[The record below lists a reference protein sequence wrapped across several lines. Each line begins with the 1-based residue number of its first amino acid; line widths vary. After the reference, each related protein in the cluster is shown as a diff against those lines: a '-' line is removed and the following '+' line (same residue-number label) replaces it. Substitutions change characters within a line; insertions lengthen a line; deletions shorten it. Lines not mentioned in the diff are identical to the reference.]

1 MPRRKRHGMTL
12 RCYSDAGSG
21 LSANFLVKE
30 ARRDSLASINNK
42 SNKRGDFYR
51 PFYYCVQALL
61 LDNSLSGALCSA
73 GTALNALVS
82 VDLIVQIA
90 HVDRFSGA
98 LCSAGTAGQALI
110 SDNKSHSVTSVCY
123 LTIHLLGI

>member
-12 RCYSDAGSG
+12 RCYSAAGAG

-30 ARRDSLASINNK
+30 ARRDSLTSIN
-42 SNKRGDFYR
+42 NKRGDFYR

-61 LDNSLSGALCSA
+61 LDNSL
-73 GTALNALVS
+73 
-82 VDLIVQIA
+82 
-90 HVDRFSGA
+90 SGA

>member
-12 RCYSDAGSG
+12 RCYSDAGAG

-30 ARRDSLASINNK
+30 ARRDSLTSINH
-42 SNKRGDFYR
+42 KRGDFYR

>member
-1 MPRRKRHGMTL
+1 M
-12 RCYSDAGSG
+12 YSFVGELFGSG
-21 LSANFLVKE
+21 SAYGTY
-30 ARRDSLASINNK
+30 ARTS
-42 SNKRGDFYR
+42 
-51 PFYYCVQALL
+51 
-61 LDNSLSGALCSA
+61 
-73 GTALNALVS
+73 TALNALVS

>member
-1 MPRRKRHGMTL
+1 MYGGKNTSHGVSVEPARRER
-12 RCYSDAGSG
+12 
-21 LSANFLVKE
+21 SANFLVKE
-30 ARRDSLASINNK
+30 ARRDSLTSIN
-42 SNKRGDFYR
+42 NKRGDFYR

>member
-1 MPRRKRHGMTL
+1 M
-12 RCYSDAGSG
+12 
-21 LSANFLVKE
+21 
-30 ARRDSLASINNK
+30 
-42 SNKRGDFYR
+42 
-51 PFYYCVQALL
+51 QALL
-61 LDNSLSGALCSA
+61 LDNSLSGALCST
-73 GTALNALVS
+73 GTALDALVS

-123 LTIHLLGI
+123 LTIHLLGIYGLYMPYCITSCSKINCKICERYIFH

>member
-1 MPRRKRHGMTL
+1 M
-12 RCYSDAGSG
+12 
-21 LSANFLVKE
+21 
-30 ARRDSLASINNK
+30 
-42 SNKRGDFYR
+42 
-51 PFYYCVQALL
+51 QALL

-110 SDNKSHSVTSVCY
+110 SDNKSQSVTSVCY

>member
-1 MPRRKRHGMTL
+1 MPRRKRRGMTL
-12 RCYSDAGSG
+12 RCYSDAGAG

-30 ARRDSLASINNK
+30 ARRDSLTSIN
-42 SNKRGDFYR
+42 NKRGDFYR